1 MFLLDDLPAELDYHH
16 RQQVVSCLYGLN
28 CQFFVTGV
36 DKKDFDVLVK
46 DNAHQMFHM
55 EHGALTVG

>member
-1 MFLLDDLPAELDYHH
+1 LPAELDYHH
-16 RQQVVSCLYGLN
+16 RQQVVDYLIALN

-46 DNAHQMFHM
+46 DRAHQMFHM
-55 EHGALTVG
+55 EQGALI